1 MSSLWGSSADLLDTI
16 KQGDV
21 LNSSQYLVSANRK
34 FTLGYFKPTSQYKNN
49 SYFAIWY
56 TNVTDN
62 TVWIGNRDRPIS
74 NDSTAFLT
82 LDHLGKLMINSS
94 GFGGD
99 PFVIYSGGQTENTIS
114 DTLLDTGN
122 LVAREVNS
130 NGSIGRWLWESFDH
144 PTDTLL
150 PGMKLG
156 VNHKTGRN
164 WSLTSW
170 LASDDPA
177 SGAFTLE
184 WEPKTSRLII
194 KLRGV
199 PYWSSGRDSYGYGME
214 DEGCERWN
222 QPKCRSHKQNFQS
235 RSGGFVNSQGD
246 GVSDMRADD
255 DTANLSPSVSREYCW
270 NDRDCLAYGDD
281 AFGPGCHIWK
291 GKLQFVQDFSGRS
304 PRRYVIITEPKSKK

>member
-1 MSSLWGSSADLLDTI
+1 MTSKEVHPTFLLIIIMSSLWGSSADLLDTI

-114 DTLLDTGN
+114 
-122 LVAREVNS
+122 
-130 NGSIGRWLWESFDH
+130 
-144 PTDTLL
+144 
-150 PGMKLG
+150 
-156 VNHKTGRN
+156 
-164 WSLTSW
+164 
-170 LASDDPA
+170 
-177 SGAFTLE
+177 
-184 WEPKTSRLII
+184 
-194 KLRGV
+194 
-199 PYWSSGRDSYGYGME
+199 
-214 DEGCERWN
+214 
-222 QPKCRSHKQNFQS
+222 
-235 RSGGFVNSQGD
+235 FVNSQGD